1 MPRTYWRIKN
11 TPNALNND
19 AGTMIAR
26 WVSIHCSH
34 PRMRYSGMMVS
45 CIGTIIVARNTAN
58 SALFPGNL
66 IRANAYA
73 AMEQVNSVKIVTSA
87 AM

>member
-1 MPRTYWRIKN
+1 
-11 TPNALNND
+11 
-19 AGTMIAR
+19 
-26 WVSIHCSH
+26 
-34 PRMRYSGMMVS
+34 MVS

-73 AMEQVNSVKIVTSA
+73 AIEQVNSVKIVTRA